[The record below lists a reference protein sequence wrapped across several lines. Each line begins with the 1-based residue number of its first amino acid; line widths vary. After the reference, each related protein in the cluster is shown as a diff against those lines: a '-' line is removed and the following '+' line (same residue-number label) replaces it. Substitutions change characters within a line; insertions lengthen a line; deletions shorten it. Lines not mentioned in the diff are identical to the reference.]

1 MSDLKYVG
9 TYVER
14 PDAVN
19 KVTGKAIFLDDIQL
33 PNMLYAEILTPPIA
47 HAKIKSIDTSEAERS
62 EGVIKIVTGAN
73 CNITYGDCVRDRYP
87 MAKDKVR
94 YIGDPVAAVIATS
107 RYYASQ
113 AAKKIKVE
121 YERLPVYLDALDSMK
136 VDAVLIHEKNGE
148 YWHLP
153 SYQPVPKTNIAMRY
167 FLKKGAGEDAFKDA
181 DVIAEGEFVYPFGS
195 SAAIEPHGTIAWF
208 HEDGTIEI
216 WSSSICPFI
225 IQEDL
230 AKTYGKPVS
239 DVRVHI
245 PEIGGCFG
253 YKSDVTIEETVA
265 YIASFV
271 PGRPVKWVATREE
284 DFTSTLIAHGARIR
298 MKIGAK
304 KDGKFTAIKSTVFHS
319 VGAYA
324 DTGVNVTQAATH
336 TVGPYEFPNAY
347 LEGLSVY
354 TNTPPVGAYRGYGYQ
369 YPHFA
374 LERLINILARKL
386 NMSELE
392 LREKNYLSEGKVTA
406 LGEKIW
412 ISHGD
417 VKKCADNV
425 KNAIFSHGRPKEDEE
440 FYYGRGFAAI
450 VKGPK
455 GTPNSAKG
463 CYMKLNID
471 GSVSVNMGGAEVGQG
486 LRSVVRQVA
495 AEALKISP
503 EKVRVYTEIDT
514 QFSPWEWQTI
524 GSMFTV
530 QGGRAIVRA
539 SEQLIMQLKK
549 NASYALKCDVEML
562 EYEGEYIYLRAD
574 PGIRVSVKELA
585 RGYMTESGV
594 TVGDVV
600 QTTSAERLPRYSNP
614 DLKTGQGNM
623 GVNYT
628 FGAQGCE
635 IRISKK
641 TGEIFIDHF
650 ASSFDIGQ
658 VINPVQ
664 LRGQI
669 VGGVVMGIGS
679 TFFEQLKFNE
689 VGKITNPHFSTYRFP
704 TIRDIPQ
711 KQTVD
716 FVETPD
722 AVGPFGARGI
732 GEHPVLGVAS
742 SILNAIYDAIGVD
755 FFELPV
761 TSEKIK
767 EALDRRKTKEAN
779 NA

>member
-1 MSDLKYVG
+1 MGDLNYVG
-9 TYVER
+9 SYIER

-19 KVTGKAIFLDDIQL
+19 KVTGKAVFLDDITL
-33 PNMLYAEILTPPIA
+33 PGMLYAEILTPPVA
-47 HAKIKSIDTSEAERS
+47 HAIIKSIDVSEALNS
-62 EGVIKIVTGAN
+62 EGVIKVVTGTN
-73 CNITYGDCVRDRYP
+73 SNITFGDCVRDRYP

-94 YIGDPVAAVIATS
+94 YIGEPVAAVIATS
-107 RYYASQ
+107 VHYARE
-113 AAKKIKVE
+113 AVKKIKVE
-121 YERLPVYLDALDSMK
+121 YEKLPVYIDALDSIK
-136 VDAVLIHEKNGE
+136 DDAVLIHEKNGE

-153 SYQPVPKTNIAMRY
+153 SYRPVPKTNIAMRY
-167 FLKKGAGEDAFKDA
+167 LLKKGDIEKGFKDS
-181 DVIAEGEFVYPFGS
+181 DVVVEGEFVYPFGS

-225 IQEDL
+225 IQEDI
-230 AKTYGKPVS
+230 ARTYGKSVS

-253 YKSDVTIEETVA
+253 YKSDVTTEETVA

-271 PGRPVKWVATREE
+271 PGKPVKWVATREE
-284 DFTSTLIAHGARIR
+284 DFTSTLIAHGARIK
-298 MKIGAK
+298 MQIGAR
-304 KDGKFTAIKSTVFHS
+304 KDGKLVAIKSTVFHS
-319 VGAYA
+319 IGAYA
-324 DTGVNVTQAATH
+324 DAGVNVTQAATH
-336 TVGPYEFPNAY
+336 TAGPYEFPNAY
-347 LEGLSVY
+347 LEGFSVY

-374 LERLINILARKL
+374 IERLLNILARKL
-386 NMSELE
+386 NMDELE
-392 LREKNYLSEGKVTA
+392 LREKNYLCEGKETV
-406 LGEKIW
+406 LGEKIEKT
-412 ISHGD
+412 HGD

-425 KNAIFSHGRPKEDEE
+425 KEAIFSNPKPKEDDKY
-440 FYYGRGFAAI
+440 FYGRGFAAV

-471 GSVSVNMGGAEVGQG
+471 GSVTVNMGGAEVGQG
-486 LRSVVRQVA
+486 LRSVVKQVA
-495 AEALKISP
+495 AEALKITP

-530 QGGRAIVRA
+530 QGGRAVVRA
-539 SEQLIMQLKK
+539 AEQLIAQLKK
-549 NASYALKCDVEML
+549 NASLALKCDVDML
-562 EYEGEYIYLRAD
+562 DYDGEYVYLKAD
-574 PGIRVSVKELA
+574 SSIKVPVKELA
-585 RGYMTESGV
+585 RGYMTENGI
-594 TVGDVV
+594 TVGEVV
-600 QTTSAERLPRYSNP
+600 QATSAVRLPRYSLP
-614 DLKTGQGNM
+614 DPETGQGNM

-635 IRISKK
+635 IKIDKE
-641 TGEIFIDHF
+641 TGKIIIDHF

-679 TFFEQLKFNE
+679 TLYEQLKFNE
-689 VGKITNPHFSTYRFP
+689 DGKITNPHFSVFRFP
-704 TIRDIPQ
+704 TIKDAPV

-732 GEHPVLGVAS
+732 GEHPTLGVAP

-755 FFELPV
+755 FYDLPI
-761 TSEKIK
+761 TPEKIK
-767 EALDRRKTKEAN
+767 KVLKERQGGN
-779 NA
+779 Q

>member
-1 MSDLKYVG
+1 MGDLNYVG
-9 TYVER
+9 SYIER

-19 KVTGKAIFLDDIQL
+19 KVTGKAVFLDDITL
-33 PNMLYAEILTPPIA
+33 PDMLYAEILTPPVA
-47 HAKIKSIDTSEAERS
+47 HAIIKSIDVSEALNS
-62 EGVIKIVTGAN
+62 EGVIKVVTGTN
-73 CNITYGDCVRDRYP
+73 SNITFGDCVRDRYP

-94 YIGDPVAAVIATS
+94 YIGEPVAAVIATS
-107 RYYASQ
+107 VHYARE
-113 AAKKIKVE
+113 AVKKIKVE
-121 YERLPVYLDALDSMK
+121 YEKLPVYTDALNSIKD
-136 VDAVLIHEKNGE
+136 DAVLIHEKNGE

-153 SYQPVPKTNIAMRY
+153 SYRPVPKTNIAMRY
-167 FLKKGAGEDAFKDA
+167 LLKKGDIEKGFKDS
-181 DVIAEGEFVYPFGS
+181 DVIVEGEFVYPFGS

-225 IQEDL
+225 IQEDI
-230 AKTYGKPVS
+230 ARSYGKFVS

-253 YKSDVTIEETVA
+253 YKSDVTTEETVA

-271 PGRPVKWVATREE
+271 PGKPVKWVATREE

-298 MKIGAK
+298 MQIGAR
-304 KDGKFTAIKSTVFHS
+304 KDGKLVAIKSIVFHS

-336 TVGPYEFPNAY
+336 TAGPYEFPNAY
-347 LEGLSVY
+347 LEGFSLY

-374 LERLINILARKL
+374 IERLLNILARKL
-386 NMSELE
+386 NMDELE
-392 LREKNYLSEGKVTA
+392 LREKNYLCEGRETV
-406 LGEKIW
+406 LGEKIAKT
-412 ISHGD
+412 HGD

-425 KNAIFSHGRPKEDEE
+425 KEAIFSKPKPKEDDKY
-440 FYYGRGFAAI
+440 FYGRGFAAI

-471 GSVSVNMGGAEVGQG
+471 GSVTVSMGGAEVGQG
-486 LRSVVRQVA
+486 LRSVVKQVA
-495 AEALKISP
+495 AEALKITP

-530 QGGRAIVRA
+530 QGGRAVVRA
-539 SEQLIMQLKK
+539 AEQLIVQLKK
-549 NASYALKCDVEML
+549 NASLALKCDVDML
-562 EYEGEYIYLRAD
+562 DYDGEYVYLKAD
-574 PGIRVSVKELA
+574 SSIKVAVKELT
-585 RGYMTESGV
+585 RGYMTENGI
-594 TVGDVV
+594 TVGEVV
-600 QTTSAERLPRYSNP
+600 QATSAVRLPRYSLP
-614 DLKTGQGNM
+614 DPETGQGNM

-635 IRISKK
+635 IKIDKE
-641 TGEIFIDHF
+641 TGKIIIDHF

-679 TFFEQLKFNE
+679 TLYEQLKFNE
-689 VGKITNPHFSTYRFP
+689 DGKITNPHFSVFRFP
-704 TIRDIPQ
+704 TIKDAPV

-732 GEHPVLGVAS
+732 GEHPVLGVAP

-755 FFELPV
+755 FYDLPI
-761 TSEKIK
+761 TPEKIK
-767 EALDRRKTKEAN
+767 KVLKERQGGN
-779 NA
+779 Q

>member
-1 MSDLKYVG
+1 MGNFKYIG
-9 TYVER
+9 SYVER
-14 PDAVN
+14 PDAIN
-19 KVTGKAIFLDDIQL
+19 KAIGKALFLDDISL
-33 PNMLYAEILTPPIA
+33 PEMLHAEILTPPYA
-47 HAKIKSIDTSEAERS
+47 HALIKSIDTSEAEIS
-62 EGVIKIVTGAN
+62 KGVVKVVTGED

-107 RYYASQ
+107 VHYARE
-113 AAKKIKVE
+113 AVKKIKVE
-121 YERLPVYLDALDSMK
+121 YEKLPVYTDALESLKEDS
-136 VDAVLIHEKNGE
+136 VLIHDKNGE
-148 YWHLP
+148 YWHLS

-167 FLKKGAGEDAFKDA
+167 ILKKGDSDKAFQEADA
-181 DVIAEGEFVYPFGS
+181 VAEGEFIYPFGS
-195 SAAIEPHGTIAWF
+195 SAAIEPHGAIAWF
-208 HEDGTIEI
+208 HEDGKIEV

-225 IQEDL
+225 IQDDI
-230 AKTYGKPVS
+230 ARTYGRQAS

-253 YKSDVTIEETVA
+253 YKSDVTIEQTVA

-271 PGRPVKWVATREE
+271 PGKPVKWVATRAQ

-304 KDGKFTAIKSTVFHS
+304 KDGKLVAIKSMVYHS

-369 YPHFA
+369 YPHLA
-374 LERLINILARKL
+374 LERLLNIIARKL
-386 NMSELE
+386 NIGELE
-392 LREKNYLSEGKVTA
+392 LREKNYLAEGKETA

-412 ISHGD
+412 KIHGD
-417 VKKCADNV
+417 VKKCSDNV
-425 KNAIFSHGRPKEDEE
+425 KKAIFEHEKPKEDKDY
-440 FYYGRGFAAI
+440 YYGRGFASI

-455 GTPNSAKG
+455 GAPNSSKG
-463 CYMKLNID
+463 CYMKLNGD
-471 GSVSVNMGGAEVGQG
+471 GSVTVSMGGAEVGQG
-486 LRSVVRQVA
+486 LRTVVRQVA
-495 AEALKISP
+495 SEALKISP
-503 EKVRVYTEIDT
+503 DKIGVYTEIDT

-530 QGGRAIVRA
+530 QGGRAVVRA
-539 SEQLIMQLKK
+539 AEKIILQLKK
-549 NASYALKCDVEML
+549 NASYALKCDIDML
-562 EYEGEYIYLRAD
+562 EYDGECVYLKAD
-574 PGIRVSVKELA
+574 PSVRVLVKDLV
-585 RGYMTESGV
+585 RGYMTEDGI

-600 QTTSAERLPRYSNP
+600 QSTSSVRLPRYSLP
-614 DLKTGQGNM
+614 DLQTGQGNM
-623 GVNYT
+623 GVSYT
-628 FGAQGCE
+628 FGSQGCE
-635 IRISKK
+635 IRISKT

-669 VGGVVMGIGS
+669 VGGVMMGIGA
-679 TFFEQLKFNE
+679 TLFERLKFDE
-689 VGKITNPHFSTYRFP
+689 DGKIINPHFSKYRFP
-704 TIRDIPQ
+704 TFKDAPK

-732 GEHPVLGVAS
+732 GEHPVLGVAP
-742 SILNAIYDAIGVD
+742 SILNAIYDAIGID
-755 FFELPV
+755 FFSLPI
-761 TSEKIK
+761 TPEMIKSALKKRRNK
-767 EALDRRKTKEAN
+767 EAINE
-779 NA
+779 